1 MIPVALI
8 AIFGTLIRSIPQL
21 DNIFTPMGTMLHEV
35 DPYFNFRLLENMVAN
50 FPSAMAIDGYANY
63 QGMAVGFP
71 PLMNWIATIIIKL
84 TGADPIM
91 VAVWMPPVLGGLI
104 AIPIYLIGKELFS
117 KPVGLIGAF
126 IAMILPC
133 ELFHRSLLGF
143 YDHHILEATFFFW
156 SMFLILRYVKTN
168 KAVWAF
174 LAGTALGLYLI
185 TWLGGMF
192 GVTVLAIGC
201 ASHILWKPAKDTA
214 IGFTTIFAITALF
227 GLIYWGQ
234 PYAPGN
240 YIPVMP
246 LIVLSP
252 GLAYAFYKAWDWAL
266 SRWPINKYV
275 VVGVSLAVIILI
287 GLIGYQFYGGE
298 IKFALASVF
307 WGFGSI
313 ISEAQPSYPYVWVAV
328 YGVCAILMFGGM
340 YYALKK
346 EFFSPVFLVAMI
358 ILLVAEIGQRRW
370 GYYFGADV
378 ALLSGLL
385 IYQLSKMAIP
395 KMAIPVTIVSLFF
408 VFMPMVQTVMAVAT
422 LPTYINPYYY
432 DSLEWLEENTYEPF
446 TEDYYLALD
455 TNNEEPAY
463 TVLAWWDY
471 GHWINQISHRVS
483 LANPANQMSFEMRA
497 FWMSQNEE
505 QAEKYISGS
514 NIGII
519 VATKE
524 MTEPEKFYAVI
535 LQLGEDIDQLEELR
549 PNSMAVR
556 MWTGEGITQYQL
568 IYQNDLVKIWL
579 RRF

>member
-84 TGADPIM
+84 TGADPMM

-156 SMFLILRYVKTN
+156 AMFLILRYVKTN

-201 ASHILWKPAKDTA
+201 ALHILWKPSKDTA
-214 IGFTTIFAITALF
+214 IGFTVIFAITALF

-266 SRWPINKYV
+266 SRWPIDKYV
-275 VVGVSLAVIILI
+275 VVGSSLVFIIII
-287 GLIGYQFYGGE
+287 GLIGYQFYGEE

-346 EFFSPVFLVAMI
+346 EYFSPIFLVAMI
-358 ILLVAEIGQRRW
+358 IFFIAEIGQRRW
-370 GYYFGADV
+370 SYYFGIDV

-385 IYQLSKMAIP
+385 VYQLSKLAIP
-395 KMAIPVTIVSLFF
+395 KMAVPVTIVSLFF
-408 VFMPMVQTVMAVAT
+408 IFMPMVQTVIGVAT
-422 LPTYINPYYY
+422 LPTYNNPYY
-432 DSLEWLEENTYEPF
+432 DSLVWLRENTYEPF
-446 TEDYYLALD
+446 TDDYYLDLD
-455 TNNEEPAY
+455 THGEQPAY

-471 GHWINQISHRVS
+471 GHWINQISHRVP

-524 MTEPEKFYAVI
+524 MTDPSKFYAVI